1 MDLSAI
7 SIGLQTAIQPMNL
20 FFCFLGVLL
29 GQIVGI
35 LPGLGPPAAIAIC
48 LPASFTLSPE
58 AAIIML
64 AGIYYGAMYGGTITS
79 VLLNVPGEA
88 ASVVTCLDGYQMARK
103 GRAGPAL
110 GIAAFGSFIAG
121 TLSVVALSFLAPP
134 LAEVA
139 LKFGPPEY
147 FSLMILG
154 MMTLVIFISG
164 SVLKG
169 LAMALTG
176 VIIGAIGMDVIS
188 GRSRFTFGIPEL
200 QDGIGLIPVIMGLF
214 GIAEVLLS
222 AEEMADRKIIHTKVN
237 EILPTLQDWKDSLW
251 PIIRGSVLG
260 FGLGILPGGG
270 VVLASF
276 ASYAAEKKFS
286 KHPEKFGTGII
297 EGVAGP
303 ESANN
308 SAAGGGFVP
317 LLALGIPANTVM
329 ALLLGAFLIHGIQ
342 PGPMLFVSHPRVAWG
357 VIISMY
363 IGNVILLLLNVP
375 LIALWVRC
383 LKVKYQ
389 ILFPLIVLFCLIGVY
404 SLNYSVVEVGFMIFF
419 GVVGYAMK
427 KLKFEP
433 APLILAMLLT
443 PMLENALR
451 QSLIISRGDPFIFLS
466 RPISL
471 AFLLAAAAI
480 LSVPVFS
487 YRRKGAE
494 GKLPHA

>member
-169 LAMALTG
+169 MAMALTG

-342 PGPMLFVSHPRVAWG
+342 PGPMLFVSHPQVAWG

-487 YRRKGAE
+487 YRRKRR
-494 GKLPHA
+494 

>member
-188 GRSRFTFGIPEL
+188 GRARFTFGIPEL

-317 LLALGIPANTVM
+317 LLALGIPANAVM

-342 PGPMLFVSHPRVAWG
+342 PGPMLFASHPQVAWG

-363 IGNVILLLLNVP
+363 IGNAILLLLNIP

-466 RPISL
+466 RPISM

-487 YRRKGAE
+487 YRRKRC
-494 GKLPHA
+494 